1 MCNTKV
7 AFCSSFFLITLNL
20 TKNVMMLWTSVS
32 FTNANLD
39 ANTKR
44 VWKPFAQVSKQHWK
58 STASPTFRS
67 KVHEEYKDS
76 HGENITSPQNKH
88 WLPGSQL
95 VLDLVV
101 ILISHK
107 LFTIVK
113 HEQLYPS
120 VCASW
125 KPVDLPPSLCL
136 HLSPSLF
143 FHILTHTPMLPP
155 ASISTYPSPQAG
167 GGINISCGVCLR
179 GIASPLLWGP
189 NAVTHQLWPPPPTSK
204 PRSSQ
209 STLPPSWGEAGVVAN
224 AWPCRGSLWPGG
236 S

>member
-113 HEQLYPS
+113 HKQLYPS
-120 VCASW
+120 VW
-125 KPVDLPPSLCL
+125 KPVDLPPSLP
-136 HLSPSLF
+136 LSPSLPISLLPHPHPHPHAASCL
-143 FHILTHTPMLPP
+143 HIYLSITPGWWRHKHFMWRVSAGHRISLTLGSQCCITPAL
-155 ASISTYPSPQAG
+155 T
-167 GGINISCGVCLR
+167 
-179 GIASPLLWGP
+179 
-189 NAVTHQLWPPPPTSK
+189 PPTSK